1 MESRL
6 DRIGKAAQMTDVKG
20 LNALVTGGGRGIGA
34 AITAALTREGVR
46 VTILGRSEATLKARI
61 DQGDAAAY
69 AVADVADAHGF
80 EKTMAGIAAGGPID
94 ILVNNAGTALSA
106 PFLKTGTG
114 DFQRMLDVHLLGP
127 VIAARALLPGMIA
140 RKFGRIV
147 NVASTAALK
156 GYPYTSAYAAAKHGL
171 LGLTRALAVEL
182 ASTGVTVNAVC
193 PGFTDTDM
201 AKASIEIIVARTGR
215 TPEAARA
222 ELTKTNPLGRMITPE
237 EVADA
242 VCFLARRESGAVTGS
257 TITVAG
263 GEI

>member
-1 MESRL
+1 MAEL
-6 DRIGKAAQMTDVKG
+6 KG

-34 AITAALTREGVR
+34 SIAAALTREGVR
-46 VTILGRSEATLKARI
+46 VTILGRNAETLKASTGR
-61 DQGDAAAY
+61 GDAAAY
-69 AVADVADAHGF
+69 IVADVTDASTF
-80 EKTMAGIAAGGPID
+80 EKTMTEIAGQPVD

-106 PFLKTGTG
+106 PFLKTSNA

-127 VIAARALLPGMIA
+127 VVAARALLPGMVA
-140 RKFGRIV
+140 RKFGRII

-156 GYPYTSAYAAAKHGL
+156 GYPYTSAYGAAKHGL
-171 LGLTRALAVEL
+171 LGLTRALATEL

-201 AKASIEIIVARTGR
+201 ARASIETIVAKTGR

-222 ELTKTNPLGRMITPE
+222 ELTRTNPMGRMIAPE

-242 VCFLARRESGAVTGS
+242 VCFLARRESGAITG
-257 TITVAG
+257 TAITVAG
-263 GEI
+263 GEA

>member
-1 MESRL
+1 
-6 DRIGKAAQMTDVKG
+6 MTDGKG

-34 AITAALTREGVR
+34 AIAAALTREGVR

-61 DQGDAAAY
+61 DQGDAAAFV
-69 AVADVADAHGF
+69 VADVANAHGF
-80 EKTMAGIAAGGPID
+80 EKAMAGIAAGGPID

-106 PFLKTGTG
+106 PFLKTGSA

-127 VIAARALLPGMIA
+127 AIAARALLPGMIA

-182 ASTGVTVNAVC
+182 AGTGVTVNAVC
-193 PGFTDTDM
+193 PGFTETDM
-201 AKASIEIIVARTGR
+201 AEASIETIVAKTGR

-222 ELTKTNPLGRMITPE
+222 ELTKTNPMGRMITPE

-242 VCFLARRESGAVTGS
+242 VCFLARRESAAITGS
-257 TITVAG
+257 AITVAG

>member
-1 MESRL
+1 MS
-6 DRIGKAAQMTDVKG
+6 DGKG

-34 AITAALTREGVR
+34 AIAASLTRAGTH
-46 VTILGRSEATLKARI
+46 VTILGRTEAVLKASIAR
-61 DQGDAAAY
+61 GDAAAY
-69 AVADVADAHGF
+69 IVADVADARGF
-80 EKTMAGIAAGGPID
+80 EKALAGIAADGAMD

-106 PFLKTGTG
+106 PFLKTGNA

-127 VIAARALLPGMIA
+127 VTATRALLPGMVA

-147 NVASTAALK
+147 NIASTAALK

-171 LGLTRALAVEL
+171 LGLTRSLAMEL

-193 PGFTDTDM
+193 PGFTDTEM
-201 AKASIEIIVARTGR
+201 AEASIETIVAKTGR

-222 ELTKTNPLGRMITPE
+222 ELIKTNPLGRMIAPE

-242 VCFLARRESGAVTGS
+242 VCFLTRRESGAITGS
-257 TITVAG
+257 AITVAG
-263 GEI
+263 GEV

>member
-1 MESRL
+1 MS
-6 DRIGKAAQMTDVKG
+6 DVTG

-34 AITAALTREGVR
+34 AIAAALTRQGIR
-46 VTILGRSEATLKARI
+46 VTILGRNEAALKARVA
-61 DQGDAAAY
+61 QGEAAAY
-69 AVADVADAHGF
+69 VVADVADAHSF
-80 EKTMAGIAAGGPID
+80 EKTMAGFGVID

-106 PFLKTGTG
+106 PFLKTGTA

-127 VIAARALLPGMIA
+127 VVAARALLPGMVA

-182 ASTGVTVNAVC
+182 AGTGVTVNAVC

-201 AKASIEIIVARTGR
+201 AQASIETIVAKTGR

-222 ELTKTNPLGRMITPE
+222 ELTRTNPMGRMIAPE

-242 VCFLARRESGAVTGS
+242 VCFLARRESGAITGS
-257 TITVAG
+257 AITVAG
-263 GEI
+263 GEV

>member
-1 MESRL
+1 M
-6 DRIGKAAQMTDVKG
+6 IDVKG

-34 AITAALTREGVR
+34 AIAATLTRQGAR
-46 VTILGRSEATLKARI
+46 VTILGRTEAVLKASIAR
-61 DQGDAAAY
+61 GDAAAY
-69 AVADVADAHGF
+69 VVADVADASGF
-80 EKTMAGIAAGGPID
+80 ESAMAGIAAAGPMD

-106 PFLKTGTG
+106 PFLKTGNA

-127 VIAARALLPGMIA
+127 AIAARALLPGMVA

-147 NVASTAALK
+147 NIASTAALK

-171 LGLTRALAVEL
+171 LGLTRALAMEV

-201 AKASIEIIVARTGR
+201 ATASIQTIVAKTGR

-222 ELTKTNPLGRMITPE
+222 ELIKTNPMGRMIAPE
-237 EVADA
+237 DVADA
-242 VCFLARRESGAVTGS
+242 VCFLARRESGAITGS
-257 TITVAG
+257 AVTVAG
-263 GEI
+263 GEV

>member
-1 MESRL
+1 MS
-6 DRIGKAAQMTDVKG
+6 DVTG

-34 AITAALTREGVR
+34 AIAAALTREGIR
-46 VTILGRSEATLKARI
+46 VTILGRNEAALKARVT
-61 DQGDAAAY
+61 QGEAAAY
-69 AVADVADAHGF
+69 AVADVADAHNF
-80 EKTMAGIAAGGPID
+80 EKTMAGIGTID

-106 PFLKTGTG
+106 PFLKTGNA

-127 VIAARALLPGMIA
+127 VIAARALLPGMVA

-201 AKASIEIIVARTGR
+201 AQASIEIIVAKTGR

-222 ELTKTNPLGRMITPE
+222 ELTKTNPMGRMIAPE

-242 VCFLARRESGAVTGS
+242 VCFLARRESGAITGS
-257 TITVAG
+257 AITVAG
-263 GEI
+263 GEV

>member
-1 MESRL
+1 
-6 DRIGKAAQMTDVKG
+6 MTDVKG

-34 AITAALTREGVR
+34 AIAAALTRGGTR
-46 VTILGRSEATLKARI
+46 VTILGRTEAVLKARV
-61 DQGDAAAY
+61 DHGDAAAY
-69 AVADVADAHGF
+69 IVADVADATGF
-80 EKTMAGIAAGGPID
+80 EEAMAGIAAAGTMD

-106 PFLKTGTG
+106 PFLKTGNA

-127 VIAARALLPGMIA
+127 AVATRALLPGMVA

-171 LGLTRALAVEL
+171 LGLTRSLAMEL
-182 ASTGVTVNAVC
+182 AHTGVTVNAVC

-201 AKASIEIIVARTGR
+201 ARASVDTIVAKTGR

-222 ELTKTNPLGRMITPE
+222 ELIKTNPLGRMIAPE

-242 VCFLARRESGAVTGS
+242 VCFLARRESGAITGS
-257 TITVAG
+257 AITVAG
-263 GEI
+263 GEV

>member
-1 MESRL
+1 MSDVMGL
-6 DRIGKAAQMTDVKG
+6 D
-20 LNALVTGGGRGIGA
+20 ALVTGGGRGIGA
-34 AITAALTREGVR
+34 AIATALTRKGAR
-46 VTILGRSEATLKARI
+46 VTILGRNEAVLKARI
-61 DQGDAAAY
+61 AEGHAAAY
-69 AVADVADAHGF
+69 IVADVADAPSF
-80 EKTMAGIAAGGPID
+80 EKVMAGIAAGGAFD

-106 PFLKTGTG
+106 PFLKTGNA
-114 DFQRMLDVHLLGP
+114 DFQRMLDIHLLGP
-127 VIAARALLPGMIA
+127 AIAARALLPGMVA

-201 AKASIEIIVARTGR
+201 AQASIETIVVKTGR
-215 TPEAARA
+215 TSEAARA
-222 ELTKTNPLGRMITPE
+222 ELTKTNPMGRMIAPE

-242 VCFLARRESGAVTGS
+242 VCFVARRESGAITGS
-257 TITVAG
+257 AITVAG
-263 GEI
+263 GEV